1 MCLNFIVFK
10 TFKSNFKI
18 RWRIIS
24 SLNELTKRVLIMAE
38 NSFKNVSTQPK
49 VFFLLPVKTL
59 FLLGGVFSAFFI
71 LIAGLVLFGYTNSM
85 DNAIFS
91 LMRSNSSN
99 PILDQT
105 LQRIVFLGSSQ
116 FVLPLSLLVGV
127 FLSLYRKNLALGVWF
142 VLSVILFEA
151 LLESLKHLLVHSIQR
166 FSHSANFPN
175 ATALSLTLFYGLLV
189 LLIPHLITHQIFQNI
204 LSYSLLGLILLIGL
218 VLIVLGVS
226 FSSVLGGVC
235 LGALGACF
243 SIGIYLSVFQKI

>member
-1 MCLNFIVFK
+1 
-10 TFKSNFKI
+10 
-18 RWRIIS
+18 
-24 SLNELTKRVLIMAE
+24 MAE

-49 VFFLLPVKTL
+49 PFLLLPVKTL

-71 LIAGLVLFGYTNSM
+71 LIAGLVFFDYANLM

-99 PILDQT
+99 PILDQA

-127 FLSLYRKNLALGVWF
+127 FLSLYRRNLALGVWF

-151 LLESLKHLLVHSIQR
+151 LLKSLKHLFLHSIQWL
-166 FSHSANFPN
+166 SHSANFPS
-175 ATALSLTLFYGLLV
+175 AIALSLTLFYGLLI
-189 LLIPHLITHQIFQNI
+189 LLIPHLIAHQIFQNI
-204 LSYSLLGLILLIGL
+204 LSYSLFGLIFLIGL
-218 VLIVLGVS
+218 ALIVLGVS

>member
-1 MCLNFIVFK
+1 
-10 TFKSNFKI
+10 
-18 RWRIIS
+18 
-24 SLNELTKRVLIMAE
+24 MAE

-49 VFFLLPVKTL
+49 LFFLLQVKTL
-59 FLLGGVFSAFFI
+59 FLLGGIFSAFFI
-71 LIAGLVLFGYTNSM
+71 MIAGLVLFGYTNSM

-105 LQRIVFLGSSQ
+105 LRRVVFLGSSQ

-127 FLSLYRKNLALGVWF
+127 FLSLYRRNLALGVWF
-142 VLSVILFEA
+142 VLSVVIFEA
-151 LLESLKHLLVHSIQR
+151 LLESLKHLFTHFVQW
-166 FSHSANFPN
+166 FSHSANFPS
-175 ATALSLTLFYGLLV
+175 AIALSLALFYGLLI

-204 LSYSLLGLILLIGL
+204 LSCSLLGLILLIGL
-218 VLIVLGVS
+218 VLVVLGVS

>member
-1 MCLNFIVFK
+1 
-10 TFKSNFKI
+10 
-18 RWRIIS
+18 
-24 SLNELTKRVLIMAE
+24 MAE

-59 FLLGGVFSAFFI
+59 FLLGGVFSTFFI

-91 LMRSNSSN
+91 LMRSNSSS

-105 LQRIVFLGSSQ
+105 LQRLVFLGSSQ

-151 LLESLKHLLVHSIQR
+151 LLESLKHLLVHSVQWL
-166 FSHSANFPN
+166 SHSANFPN
-175 ATALSLTLFYGLLV
+175 AIALSLALFYGLLV
-189 LLIPHLITHQIFQNI
+189 LLMPHLITHQTLKNI
-204 LSYSLLGLILLIGL
+204 LSYSLLGLILLIAL
-218 VLIVLGVS
+218 ALIVLGVS

>member
-1 MCLNFIVFK
+1 
-10 TFKSNFKI
+10 
-18 RWRIIS
+18 
-24 SLNELTKRVLIMAE
+24 MAE

-49 VFFLLPVKTL
+49 PFFLLQVKTL

-71 LIAGLVLFGYTNSM
+71 LIAGLVLFDYANSM
-85 DNAIFS
+85 DHAIFS
-91 LMRSNSSN
+91 LMRSNSSS

-105 LQRIVFLGSSQ
+105 LRRVVFLGSSQ

-127 FLSLYRKNLALGVWF
+127 FLSLYRRNLALGVWF

-151 LLESLKHLLVHSIQR
+151 LLKSLKHLLAHSIQWL
-166 FSHSANFPN
+166 SHSVNFPS
-175 ATALSLTLFYGLLV
+175 AIALSLTLFYGLLI
-189 LLIPHLITHQIFQNI
+189 LLIPHFIAHQIFQNI

-218 VLIVLGVS
+218 ALIVLGVS
-226 FSSVLGGVC
+226 FSSVLGGFC

>member
-1 MCLNFIVFK
+1 
-10 TFKSNFKI
+10 
-18 RWRIIS
+18 
-24 SLNELTKRVLIMAE
+24 MAE

-71 LIAGLVLFGYTNSM
+71 LIVGLVFFDYANSM

-105 LQRIVFLGSSQ
+105 LQRLVFLGSSQ

-127 FLSLYRKNLALGVWF
+127 FLSLYRRNLALGVWF
-142 VLSVILFEA
+142 VLSVVIFEA
-151 LLESLKHLLVHSIQR
+151 LLESLKHLFAHSIQWL
-166 FSHSANFPN
+166 SHNANFPS
-175 ATALSLTLFYGLLV
+175 AIALSLALFYGLLV

-204 LSYSLLGLILLIGL
+204 LSYSLLGLIFLIGL
-218 VLIVLGVS
+218 ALIVLGVS
-226 FSSVLGGVC
+226 FSSVLGGFC
-235 LGALGACF
+235 LGVLGACF

>member
-1 MCLNFIVFK
+1 
-10 TFKSNFKI
+10 
-18 RWRIIS
+18 
-24 SLNELTKRVLIMAE
+24 MAE
-38 NSFKNVSTQPK
+38 NSFKNVSAQPK

-71 LIAGLVLFGYTNSM
+71 LIVGLVFFDYANSM

-105 LQRIVFLGSSQ
+105 LRRVVFLGSSQ

-127 FLSLYRKNLALGVWF
+127 FLSLYRRNLALGVWF

-151 LLESLKHLLVHSIQR
+151 LLESLKHLLAHSIQWL
-166 FSHSANFPN
+166 SHSANFPS
-175 ATALSLTLFYGLLV
+175 AIALSLTLFYGLLI

-218 VLIVLGVS
+218 ALIVLGVS
-226 FSSVLGGVC
+226 FSSVLGGFC

>member
-1 MCLNFIVFK
+1 
-10 TFKSNFKI
+10 
-18 RWRIIS
+18 
-24 SLNELTKRVLIMAE
+24 MAE
-38 NSFKNVSTQPK
+38 NSFKNVSTHPK
-49 VFFLLPVKTL
+49 AFFLLPVKTL

-71 LIAGLVLFGYTNSM
+71 MIAGLVLFGYTNSM
-85 DNAIFS
+85 DHAIFS

-105 LQRIVFLGSSQ
+105 LQRVVFLGSSQ

-127 FLSLYRKNLALGVWF
+127 FLSLYRRNLALGVWF

-151 LLESLKHLLVHSIQR
+151 LLESLKHLLHSIQWL
-166 FSHSANFPN
+166 SHSANFPS
-175 ATALSLTLFYGLLV
+175 AIALSLTLFYGLLV

-204 LSYSLLGLILLIGL
+204 LSCSLLGLIFLIGL
-218 VLIVLGVS
+218 ALIVLGVS

>member
-1 MCLNFIVFK
+1 
-10 TFKSNFKI
+10 
-18 RWRIIS
+18 
-24 SLNELTKRVLIMAE
+24 MAE

-49 VFFLLPVKTL
+49 VFFLLQVKTL
-59 FLLGGVFSAFFI
+59 FLLGGVFSALFI
-71 LIAGLVLFGYTNSM
+71 LIVGLVFFDYVNLM
-85 DNAIFS
+85 DNAIFR

-127 FLSLYRKNLALGVWF
+127 FLSLYRRNLALGVWF
-142 VLSVILFEA
+142 VLSVVLFEA
-151 LLESLKHLLVHSIQR
+151 LLESLKHLLVHFIQW
-166 FSHSANFPN
+166 FSRSANFPN
-175 ATALSLTLFYGLLV
+175 ASALSLTLFYGLLI
-189 LLIPHLITHQIFQNI
+189 LLIPHLITHQTLKNI
-204 LSYSLLGLILLIGL
+204 LFYSLFGLIFLIGL

-226 FSSVLGGVC
+226 FSSVLGGFC

>member
-1 MCLNFIVFK
+1 
-10 TFKSNFKI
+10 
-18 RWRIIS
+18 
-24 SLNELTKRVLIMAE
+24 MAE

-49 VFFLLPVKTL
+49 PFFLLPVKTL
-59 FLLGGVFSAFFI
+59 LLLGGVFSTFFI
-71 LIAGLVLFGYTNSM
+71 MIAGLVLFGYTNSM

-105 LQRIVFLGSSQ
+105 LRRIVFLGSSQ

-127 FLSLYRKNLALGVWF
+127 FLSLYRRNLALGVWF

-151 LLESLKHLLVHSIQR
+151 LLESLKHLLAHSIQWL
-166 FSHSANFPN
+166 SHSANFPS
-175 ATALSLTLFYGLLV
+175 AIALSLALFYGLLV
-189 LLIPHLITHQIFQNI
+189 LLLPHLITHQIFQNI
-204 LSYSLLGLILLIGL
+204 LSCSLLGLIFLIGL

-226 FSSVLGGVC
+226 FSSVLGGFC

>member
-1 MCLNFIVFK
+1 
-10 TFKSNFKI
+10 
-18 RWRIIS
+18 
-24 SLNELTKRVLIMAE
+24 MAE
-38 NSFKNVSTQPK
+38 NSFKNVSAQPK
-49 VFFLLPVKTL
+49 AFFLLPVKTL

-71 LIAGLVLFGYTNSM
+71 MIVGLVLFGYTNSM

-127 FLSLYRKNLALGVWF
+127 FLSLYRKNLVLGVWF
-142 VLSVILFEA
+142 VLSVVIFEA
-151 LLESLKHLLVHSIQR
+151 LLESLKHLLAHSIQWL
-166 FSHSANFPN
+166 SHSANFPS
-175 ATALSLTLFYGLLV
+175 TIALSLTLFYGLLV

-204 LSYSLLGLILLIGL
+204 LSCSLLGLILLIGL
-218 VLIVLGVS
+218 ALIVLGVS

>member
-1 MCLNFIVFK
+1 
-10 TFKSNFKI
+10 
-18 RWRIIS
+18 
-24 SLNELTKRVLIMAE
+24 MAE
-38 NSFKNVSTQPK
+38 NSFKNVSTHPK
-49 VFFLLPVKTL
+49 AFFLLPVKTL

-105 LQRIVFLGSSQ
+105 LQRVVFLGSSQ

-127 FLSLYRKNLALGVWF
+127 FLSLYRRNLALGVWF

-151 LLESLKHLLVHSIQR
+151 LLESLKHLFAYSVQWL
-166 FSHSANFPN
+166 SHSANFPS

-204 LSYSLLGLILLIGL
+204 LSYSLLGLILLIAL
-218 VLIVLGVS
+218 ALIVLGVS

>member
-1 MCLNFIVFK
+1 
-10 TFKSNFKI
+10 
-18 RWRIIS
+18 
-24 SLNELTKRVLIMAE
+24 MAE

-49 VFFLLPVKTL
+49 VFFLLPAKTL
-59 FLLGGVFSAFFI
+59 FLLGGIFSAFFI
-71 LIAGLVLFGYTNSM
+71 LIAGLVFFDYANSM

-91 LMRSNSSN
+91 LMRSNSSS

-105 LQRIVFLGSSQ
+105 LRRVVFLGSSQ

-127 FLSLYRKNLALGVWF
+127 FLSLYRRNLALGVWF

-151 LLESLKHLLVHSIQR
+151 LLESLKHLFSYSIQR
-166 FSHSANFPN
+166 FSHGANFPN

-189 LLIPHLITHQIFQNI
+189 LLIPHLITHQTLKNVLF
-204 LSYSLLGLILLIGL
+204 YSLFGLILLIGL
-218 VLIVLGVS
+218 ALIVLGVS
-226 FSSVLGGVC
+226 FSSVLGGFC

>member
-1 MCLNFIVFK
+1 
-10 TFKSNFKI
+10 
-18 RWRIIS
+18 
-24 SLNELTKRVLIMAE
+24 MAE
-38 NSFKNVSTQPK
+38 NSFKNVSAQPK
-49 VFFLLPVKTL
+49 VFFLLQIKTL

-127 FLSLYRKNLALGVWF
+127 FLSLYRRNLALGVWF
-142 VLSVILFEA
+142 VLSVVLFEA
-151 LLESLKHLLVHSIQR
+151 LLESLKHLLAHSIQWLSR
-166 FSHSANFPN
+166 NANFPN

-189 LLIPHLITHQIFQNI
+189 LLISHLITHQTLKNI
-204 LSYSLLGLILLIGL
+204 LFYSLFGLILLIGL

-226 FSSVLGGVC
+226 FSSVLGGFC

-243 SIGIYLSVFQKI
+243 SIGIYLSVFQRI

>member
-1 MCLNFIVFK
+1 
-10 TFKSNFKI
+10 
-18 RWRIIS
+18 
-24 SLNELTKRVLIMAE
+24 MAE

-49 VFFLLPVKTL
+49 AFFLLPVKTL
-59 FLLGGVFSAFFI
+59 FLLGSVFSAFFI
-71 LIAGLVLFGYTNSM
+71 LIAGLVFFDYANSM
-85 DNAIFS
+85 DHAIFS

-105 LQRIVFLGSSQ
+105 LRRVVFLGSSQ

-127 FLSLYRKNLALGVWF
+127 FLSLYRRNLALGVWF
-142 VLSVILFEA
+142 VLSVVIFEA
-151 LLESLKHLLVHSIQR
+151 LLESLKHLFTYSVQWLSR
-166 FSHSANFPN
+166 SANFPN
-175 ATALSLTLFYGLLV
+175 ATALSLALFYGLLV

-218 VLIVLGVS
+218 VLILLGVS

>member
-1 MCLNFIVFK
+1 
-10 TFKSNFKI
+10 
-18 RWRIIS
+18 
-24 SLNELTKRVLIMAE
+24 MAE

-59 FLLGGVFSAFFI
+59 FLLGGIFSAFFI
-71 LIAGLVLFGYTNSM
+71 LIAGLVFFDYANSM
-85 DNAIFS
+85 DHAIFS

-99 PILDQT
+99 PILDQA

-142 VLSVILFEA
+142 VLSVVLFEA
-151 LLESLKHLLVHSIQR
+151 LLESLKHLFTHSIQWLSR
-166 FSHSANFPN
+166 NANFPN
-175 ATALSLTLFYGLLV
+175 ASALSLTLFYGLLV
-189 LLIPHLITHQIFQNI
+189 LLIPHLITHQKLKNI
-204 LSYSLLGLILLIGL
+204 LFYSLFGLIFLIGL

-226 FSSVLGGVC
+226 FSSVLGGFC

>member
-1 MCLNFIVFK
+1 
-10 TFKSNFKI
+10 
-18 RWRIIS
+18 
-24 SLNELTKRVLIMAE
+24 MAE
-38 NSFKNVSTQPK
+38 NSLKNVTIQSKP
-49 VFFLLPVKTL
+49 FFLSQVKTL

-71 LIAGLVLFGYTNSM
+71 LMVGLVFFDCTHSM

-127 FLSLYRKNLALGVWF
+127 FLSLYRRNLALGVWF

-151 LLESLKHLLVHSIQR
+151 LLESLKHLLAHSIQWLSR
-166 FSHSANFPN
+166 SAHFPN
-175 ATALSLTLFYGLLV
+175 ASALSLALFYGLLV
-189 LLIPHLITHQIFQNI
+189 LLIPHFITHQTLKNI
-204 LSYSLLGLILLIGL
+204 LSYSLFGLIFLIGL
-218 VLIVLGVS
+218 ALIVLGVS
-226 FSSVLGGVC
+226 FSSVLGGFC

>member
-1 MCLNFIVFK
+1 
-10 TFKSNFKI
+10 
-18 RWRIIS
+18 
-24 SLNELTKRVLIMAE
+24 MAE

-49 VFFLLPVKTL
+49 PFFLLQVKTL

-71 LIAGLVLFGYTNSM
+71 LIFGLVLFDYANSM
-85 DNAIFS
+85 DHAIFN

-142 VLSVILFEA
+142 VLSVVIFEA
-151 LLESLKHLLVHSIQR
+151 LLESLKHLLAHSIQWL
-166 FSHSANFPN
+166 SHSANFPS
-175 ATALSLTLFYGLLV
+175 AIALSLTLFYGLLV

-204 LSYSLLGLILLIGL
+204 LSYSLFGLILLIGL
-218 VLIVLGVS
+218 ALIVLGVS
-226 FSSVLGGVC
+226 FSSVLGGFC

>member
-1 MCLNFIVFK
+1 
-10 TFKSNFKI
+10 
-18 RWRIIS
+18 
-24 SLNELTKRVLIMAE
+24 MAE
-38 NSFKNVSTQPK
+38 NSFKNVSTHPK
-49 VFFLLPVKTL
+49 VFFLLPVRTL

-71 LIAGLVLFGYTNSM
+71 LIAGLVFFDYTNSM
-85 DNAIFS
+85 DHAIFN

-105 LQRIVFLGSSQ
+105 LRRVVFLGSSQ

-127 FLSLYRKNLALGVWF
+127 FLSLYRRNLALGVWF

-151 LLESLKHLLVHSIQR
+151 LLKSLKHLLAHSIQWL
-166 FSHSANFPN
+166 SHSANFPS
-175 ATALSLTLFYGLLV
+175 AIALSLTLFYGLLV

-204 LSYSLLGLILLIGL
+204 LSYSLLGLILLISL
-218 VLIVLGVS
+218 ALIVLGVS
-226 FSSVLGGVC
+226 FSSVLGGFC

>member
-1 MCLNFIVFK
+1 
-10 TFKSNFKI
+10 
-18 RWRIIS
+18 
-24 SLNELTKRVLIMAE
+24 MAE

-49 VFFLLPVKTL
+49 AFFLLPVKTL

-71 LIAGLVLFGYTNSM
+71 LIAGLVFFDYANSM
-85 DNAIFS
+85 DHAIFN

-127 FLSLYRKNLALGVWF
+127 FLSLYRRNLALGVWF

-151 LLESLKHLLVHSIQR
+151 LLESLKHLLAHSVQWL
-166 FSHSANFPN
+166 SHSVNFPS
-175 ATALSLTLFYGLLV
+175 AIALSLTLFYGLLV

-204 LSYSLLGLILLIGL
+204 LSYSLLGLILLIDL

-226 FSSVLGGVC
+226 FSSVLGGFC
-235 LGALGACF
+235 LGVLGACF

>member
-1 MCLNFIVFK
+1 
-10 TFKSNFKI
+10 
-18 RWRIIS
+18 
-24 SLNELTKRVLIMAE
+24 MAE
-38 NSFKNVSTQPK
+38 NSFKNVSAQPK

-71 LIAGLVLFGYTNSM
+71 MIAGLVLFGYTNSM

-105 LQRIVFLGSSQ
+105 LRRVVFLGSSQ

-127 FLSLYRKNLALGVWF
+127 FLSLYRRNLALGVWF
-142 VLSVILFEA
+142 VLSVVIFEA
-151 LLESLKHLLVHSIQR
+151 LLESLKHLFTHFVQW
-166 FSHSANFPN
+166 FSHSANFPS
-175 ATALSLTLFYGLLV
+175 AIALSLALFYGLLI

-204 LSYSLLGLILLIGL
+204 LSCSLLGLILLIGL
-218 VLIVLGVS
+218 VLVVLGVS

>member
-1 MCLNFIVFK
+1 
-10 TFKSNFKI
+10 
-18 RWRIIS
+18 
-24 SLNELTKRVLIMAE
+24 MAE

-71 LIAGLVLFGYTNSM
+71 MIAGLVLFGYTNSM

-99 PILDQT
+99 PILDQAF
-105 LQRIVFLGSSQ
+105 RRVVFLGSSQ

-127 FLSLYRKNLALGVWF
+127 FLSLYRRNLALGVWF
-142 VLSVILFEA
+142 VLSVVIFEA
-151 LLESLKHLLVHSIQR
+151 LLESLKHLLAHSIQWL
-166 FSHSANFPN
+166 SHSANFPS
-175 ATALSLTLFYGLLV
+175 AIALSLALFYGLLI

-204 LSYSLLGLILLIGL
+204 LSYSLLGLIFLIGL
-218 VLIVLGVS
+218 ALIVLGVS
-226 FSSVLGGVC
+226 FSSVLGGFC

>member
-1 MCLNFIVFK
+1 
-10 TFKSNFKI
+10 
-18 RWRIIS
+18 
-24 SLNELTKRVLIMAE
+24 MAE

-49 VFFLLPVKTL
+49 PFFLLPVKTL

-71 LIAGLVLFGYTNSM
+71 LIAGLVFFDYANSM
-85 DNAIFS
+85 DHAIFS

-127 FLSLYRKNLALGVWF
+127 FLSLYRRNLALGVWF
-142 VLSVILFEA
+142 VLSVVIFEA
-151 LLESLKHLLVHSIQR
+151 LLESLKHFFAHSIQWL
-166 FSHSANFPN
+166 SHSANFPS
-175 ATALSLTLFYGLLV
+175 AIALSLALFYGLLV
-189 LLIPHLITHQIFQNI
+189 LLLPHLITHQIFQNI
-204 LSYSLLGLILLIGL
+204 LSCSLLGLIFLIGL
-218 VLIVLGVS
+218 ALIVLGVS
-226 FSSVLGGVC
+226 FSSVLGGFC

>member
-1 MCLNFIVFK
+1 
-10 TFKSNFKI
+10 
-18 RWRIIS
+18 
-24 SLNELTKRVLIMAE
+24 MAE

-49 VFFLLPVKTL
+49 IFFLLQVKTL

-71 LIAGLVLFGYTNSM
+71 LMVGLVFFDYTYSM

-127 FLSLYRKNLALGVWF
+127 FLSLYRRNLALGVWF
-142 VLSVILFEA
+142 VLSVVLFEA
-151 LLESLKHLLVHSIQR
+151 LLESLKHLLVHSIQW
-166 FSHSANFPN
+166 FSGNANFPN

-189 LLIPHLITHQIFQNI
+189 LLIPHLITHQTLKNI
-204 LSYSLLGLILLIGL
+204 LFYSLFGLILLIGL

-226 FSSVLGGVC
+226 FSSVLGGFC

>member
-1 MCLNFIVFK
+1 
-10 TFKSNFKI
+10 
-18 RWRIIS
+18 
-24 SLNELTKRVLIMAE
+24 MAE

-49 VFFLLPVKTL
+49 PFFLLPVKTL
-59 FLLGGVFSAFFI
+59 FLLGGIFSAFFI
-71 LIAGLVLFGYTNSM
+71 LMAGLVFFDYANSM

-116 FVLPLSLLVGV
+116 LVLPLSLLVGV
-127 FLSLYRKNLALGVWF
+127 FLSLYRRNLVLGVWF

-151 LLESLKHLLVHSIQR
+151 LLESLKHLLAHPVQWLSR
-166 FSHSANFPN
+166 SANFPS
-175 ATALSLTLFYGLLV
+175 AIAFSLTLFYGSLV
-189 LLIPHLITHQIFQNI
+189 LLIPHLITHQTLKNVLF
-204 LSYSLLGLILLIGL
+204 YSLFGLIFLIGL

-226 FSSVLGGVC
+226 FSSVLGGFC

>member
-1 MCLNFIVFK
+1 
-10 TFKSNFKI
+10 
-18 RWRIIS
+18 
-24 SLNELTKRVLIMAE
+24 MAE
-38 NSFKNVSTQPK
+38 NSFKNVSTHPK
-49 VFFLLPVKTL
+49 AFFLLPVKTL

-71 LIAGLVLFGYTNSM
+71 LIAGLVFFDYANSM
-85 DNAIFS
+85 DHAIFS

-105 LQRIVFLGSSQ
+105 LQRVVFLGSSQ

-127 FLSLYRKNLALGVWF
+127 FLSLYRRNLALGVWF

-151 LLESLKHLLVHSIQR
+151 LLESLKHLLAHSIQWL
-166 FSHSANFPN
+166 SHSANFPS

-204 LSYSLLGLILLIGL
+204 LSYSLLGLIFLIGL

-226 FSSVLGGVC
+226 FSSVLGGFC

>member
-1 MCLNFIVFK
+1 
-10 TFKSNFKI
+10 
-18 RWRIIS
+18 
-24 SLNELTKRVLIMAE
+24 MAE

-49 VFFLLPVKTL
+49 PFFLSQVKAL

-71 LIAGLVLFGYTNSM
+71 LIAGLVFFDYTHSM
-85 DNAIFS
+85 DHAIFN

-151 LLESLKHLLVHSIQR
+151 LLKSLKHLFTHSIQWL
-166 FSHSANFPN
+166 SHSANFPS
-175 ATALSLTLFYGLLV
+175 AIALSLALFYGLLV

-218 VLIVLGVS
+218 ALIVLGVS
-226 FSSVLGGVC
+226 FSSVLGGFC

>member
-1 MCLNFIVFK
+1 
-10 TFKSNFKI
+10 
-18 RWRIIS
+18 
-24 SLNELTKRVLIMAE
+24 MAE

-49 VFFLLPVKTL
+49 AFFLLPVKTL

-71 LIAGLVLFGYTNSM
+71 LIVGLVFFDYANSM

-105 LQRIVFLGSSQ
+105 LRRVVFLGSSQ

-127 FLSLYRKNLALGVWF
+127 FLSLHRRNLTLGVWF
-142 VLSVILFEA
+142 VLSVVIFEA
-151 LLESLKHLLVHSIQR
+151 LLESLKHLLAHSIQWL
-166 FSHSANFPN
+166 SHSANFPS
-175 ATALSLTLFYGLLV
+175 AIALSLTLFYGLLV

-204 LSYSLLGLILLIGL
+204 LSCSLLGLILLIGL
-218 VLIVLGVS
+218 ALIVLGVS
-226 FSSVLGGVC
+226 FSSVLGGFC